1 MKAAV
6 YIGHGSRSDEGNKQF
21 ISFIEEVRAKTPMH
35 VTAYG
40 FLENAE
46 PSAME
51 AVESCIR
58 RGASEITVIPV
69 LLLPGIHA
77 NVDIPEIL
85 KTLKEMHRDVDILYG
100 ESIGSDSIMVE
111 IIEDRLRE
119 KGFTGSLEESVLLV
133 GHGSRDP
140 LAAEEFEKL
149 PLKLQEKMASAIHTA
164 YITTPPFYTE
174 KVPELMDSTPHTIYL
189 LPYLLFTGGF
199 AVKMDER
206 TKEFSRLSFQQ
217 EVVVC
222 EPIGFDDRLQALL
235 VKKVEEAGSLERM
248 NQNVC
253 DQP

>member
-6 YIGHGSRSDEGNKQF
+6 YIGHGSRTDEGNKQF
-21 ISFIEEVRAKTPMH
+21 ISFIEKVMEKTSMP

-46 PSAME
+46 PYAME

-58 RGASEITVIPV
+58 KGASEITVIPV

-85 KTLKEMHRDVDILYG
+85 EKVKEKHRDVNIRYG
-100 ESIGSDSIMVE
+100 EPIGNNSIMVE
-111 IIEDRLRE
+111 IVEDRLRE
-119 KGFTGSLEESVLLV
+119 KGFTGSLEEGILLV

-140 LAAEEFEKL
+140 QAAAEFEKL
-149 PLKLQEKMASAIHTA
+149 AMNLQDKTASAIHPA
-164 YITTPPFYTE
+164 YITAPPFYVE
-174 KVPELMDSTPHTIYL
+174 KVSELMESSLRTIYL

-199 AVKMDER
+199 AVKMEER
-206 TKEFSRLSFQQ
+206 TKEFSMLSSPK

-235 VKKVEEAGSLERM
+235 VKKAEEAVSL
-248 NQNVC
+248 
-253 DQP
+253 

>member
-21 ISFIEEVRAKTPMH
+21 ISFIEEVMAKTPMH

-40 FLENAE
+40 FLENAK
-46 PSAME
+46 PSVME
-51 AVESCIR
+51 AVESCIW
-58 RGASEITVIPV
+58 RGANEITVIPV

-85 KTLKEMHRDVDILYG
+85 KTVKEKHLDVDIRYG
-100 ESIGSDSIMVE
+100 EPIGINSIMVE

-119 KGFTGSLEESVLLV
+119 KGFTGSLEEGILLV

-140 LAAEEFEKL
+140 LAAAEFEKL
-149 PLKLQEKMASAIHTA
+149 QVKLQDKTASAIHTA
-164 YITTPPFYTE
+164 YITTSPFYAE
-174 KVPELMDSTPHTIYL
+174 KVSELMDSSLRTIYL

-199 AVKMDER
+199 AVKMKER
-206 TKEFSRLSFQQ
+206 TNEFSRHSSRY

-222 EPIGFDDRLQALL
+222 EPVGFDDRLQALL
-235 VKKVEEAGSLERM
+235 VKKAEEAVSI
-248 NQNVC
+248 
-253 DQP
+253 